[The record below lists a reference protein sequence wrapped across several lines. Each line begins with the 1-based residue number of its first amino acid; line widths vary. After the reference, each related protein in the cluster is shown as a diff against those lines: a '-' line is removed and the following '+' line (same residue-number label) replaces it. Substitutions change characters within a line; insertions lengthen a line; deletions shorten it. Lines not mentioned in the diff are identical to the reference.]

1 MLLPI
6 RTSIY
11 PRKTPYL
18 NYALIVINVIIFLL
32 SYAPHEVII
41 SGHRAMETLRPW
53 AQIFR
58 LYPALP
64 YLWQF
69 VTYAFLHASVAHI
82 AGNMYFLYLFG
93 NNVNDKLGN
102 ISYLCLYLGG
112 AVAAAIG
119 HALFNNN
126 PVLGASGAV
135 AAVTGAYMV
144 LFPQTLITIIY
155 WLFFIGTTELPA
167 LYFIAFK
174 LIVWDNV
181 VEPNIGGGASIAY
194 GAHLAGYAFG
204 IAVILV
210 LLAIGVISK
219 SQFDLWA
226 MIKQWNRRRIFR
238 GTVSGSYTLFTG
250 FGGKK
255 TVEAK
260 EVTDPNIIAQ
270 RENIASLRSQIADYI
285 NQRNLSAA
293 GQSYL
298 ELIKAEPDQFLPK
311 QNQLD
316 IANQLMSQ
324 SLWSESAEAYEKF
337 INHYAGY
344 EYIEQVQLMLGIL
357 YSRYL
362 NQPNEAI
369 QNLSAAKEKLSDP
382 GQVQMC
388 NDELDKLEK

>member
-1 MLLPI
+1 M
-6 RTSIY
+6 
-11 PRKTPYL
+11 
-18 NYALIVINVIIFLL
+18 INVVIFLL
-32 SYAPHEVII
+32 SYAPHEII
-41 SGHRAMETLRPW
+41 IGGQRMTETLRPW

-69 VTYAFLHASVAHI
+69 VTYAFLHANFMHI

-119 HALFNNN
+119 HALFNVN

-144 LFPQTLITIIY
+144 LFPKTLITVIY
-155 WLFFIGTTELPA
+155 WIFFIGTIELSA

-174 LIVWDNV
+174 LIIWDNYV
-181 VEPNIGGGASIAY
+181 APNLGGGASIAY

-210 LLAIGVISK
+210 LLATGVISR

-226 MIKQWNRRRIFR
+226 MIRQWNRRRVYR
-238 GTVSGSYTLFTG
+238 NTVSASYSPFTG
-250 FGGKK
+250 FGTTKK
-255 TVEAK
+255 VKAK
-260 EVTDPNIIAQ
+260 EVASPAEKAQ
-270 RENIASLRSQIADYI
+270 REKIASLRSQIANYI

-293 GQSYL
+293 TQSYL
-298 ELIKAEPDQFLPK
+298 ELIKTEPTQFLPK

-324 SLWSESAEAYEKF
+324 SLWSESARAYEKF
-337 INHYAGY
+337 VTHYASY
-344 EYIEQVQLMLGIL
+344 EYIEQVQLMLGII

-362 NQPNEAI
+362 SQPAEAI
-369 QNLSAAKEKLSDP
+369 QNLQAAKEKLSDP

-388 NDELDKLEK
+388 NDELDKLEN